1 MAEKT
6 TKTEEVTELAERPF
20 AEMPA
25 EATKNNSRKWVIGG
39 GIALGVLVAFM
50 LGAFISGAR
59 DMGMARFIGRDL
71 DGDRDG
77 RPGMISDRGGMRSGG
92 MMRGGSYDS
101 NTMVHGVVSAVSDS
115 EMTIVGNGV
124 SKKVTL
130 TSSTTYGNNKP
141 KVNDSVMARGTTS
154 GETFTATSVQV
165 VNH

>member
-1 MAEKT
+1 MAEKNEKVEVVEPTAQKTST
-6 TKTEEVTELAERPF
+6 TTDVNDR
-20 AEMPA
+20 
-25 EATKNNSRKWVIGG
+25 RKWWLIGG
-39 GIALGVLVAFM
+39 VALGVVLAFM
-50 LGAFISGAR
+50 LGMLAANAR
-59 DMGMARFIGRDL
+59 NMNYGRYGTPDF
-71 DGDRDG
+71 DGDRVA
-77 RPGMISDRGGMRSGG
+77 RSGMMMHGGMQQDGK
-92 MMRGGSYDS
+92 MRTGQGAYDS